1 MPPTTQRPSV
11 MASAAGPSHGSMTE
25 LQYWISA
32 LWLSGVVCELVS
44 ACGTSIILTIGAV
57 RPARTITSN
66 TVSSVPLSDR
76 PTPMTGF
83 RSCMCAPKAGCSI
96 RVSCAFIQLTLP
108 FSVLISPLWA
118 SMRNGWASGQV
129 GKVLVE

>member
-1 MPPTTQRPSV
+1 M
-11 MASAAGPSHGSMTE
+11 
-25 LQYWISA
+25 
-32 LWLSGVVCELVS
+32 VCELVS
-44 ACGTSIILTIGAV
+44 ACGTSIILTIGAL

-66 TVSSVPLSDR
+66 TVSSAPESDR
-76 PTPMTGF
+76 PTPITGF
-83 RSCMCAPKAGCSI
+83 RSAMWVPNTGCSI

-118 SMRNGWASGQV
+118 SMRKGWASGQV